1 MRMSDFDFDAMQKKR
16 IARGAAHMKRGSK
29 SRKCSLPSDYLTPA
43 QLKRRNGPV
52 ETYNLNAPMT
62 WEQFKTMPADLQ
74 QRYID
79 NLQSRFNL
87 SVSRISEDLFHMS
100 GANLIIYSK
109 RTGLKYSVERKGSRL
124 TAEEKAAWRQW
135 LNGENAVQEE
145 TPEMVRH
152 PDEMFS
158 PAPVGQEPYDNVE
171 CGEVDSADDVES
183 EPAELNTDEL
193 LTQRFAM
200 KETWDF
206 GLDELSAVFT
216 GNFDP
221 EVFLHW
227 ITKLPMPDGNVHI
240 KVEVARV

>member
-1 MRMSDFDFDAMQKKR
+1 MNDFDFDVMQKKR
-16 IARGAAHMKRGSK
+16 IARGSAHMKRGSK
-29 SRKCSLPSDYLTPA
+29 SRKCSLPSDHLTPA

-79 NLQSRFNL
+79 SVQARFN
-87 SVSRISEDLFHMS
+87 VSGARISEDLFHMS

-109 RTGLKYSVERKGSRL
+109 RAGLKYSVARKGYKL

-145 TPEMVRH
+145 PPEMVHH
-152 PDEMFS
+152 PDEMFA
-158 PAPVGQEPYDNVE
+158 PATRGQEPYENVE
-171 CGEVDSADDVES
+171 CGEADAPDEIES
-183 EPAELNTDEL
+183 EPVELNTDEL
-193 LTQRFAM
+193 LTQRFAL
-200 KETWDF
+200 KETCDF

-240 KVEVARV
+240 KVEVTRE